1 MVKKVHEKT
10 NMQLDVWQNNNW
22 KKQIKQQPSTATKKY
37 RLLILGRHTQNVAEI
52 NMFVSAEALS

>member
-10 NMQLDVWQNNNW
+10 NSLMHDKTIIE